1 MTALNSGDGGN
12 SAKILEK
19 INNMISS
26 NMLILGV
33 FFLLLVALCL
43 ALYYFVSSL
52 MFTISNHNI
61 SKVTLKSQLTSKG
74 ESVKDT
80 TADNETYPEPVNP
93 NDAEA
98 EFDLTPQ
105 VDPKKFMPRGK
116 REFIS
121 LLTAEN
127 EDYNKKKTEILVN
140 EFNYAENDDI
150 VDEKVLYADY
160 DDYKYKYGKEDD

>member
-1 MTALNSGDGGN
+1 MTAMNSGDGGN

-52 MFTISNHNI
+52 IFTISNYNTAKI
-61 SKVTLKSQLTSKG
+61 TLKSQLTSKG

-80 TADNETYPEPVNP
+80 TADNETYPEPVDP
-93 NDAEA
+93 NDAEV
-98 EFDLTPQ
+98 EFNLAPQ
-105 VDPKKFMPRGK
+105 VDPNKFMPRSK
-116 REFIS
+116 REFINLITS
-121 LLTAEN
+121 DN
-127 EDYNKKKTEILVN
+127 EDYNKKKTEILLN
-140 EFNYAENDDI
+140 EFNYEENDDL
-150 VDEKVLYADY
+150 VDEKILYSDY
-160 DDYKYKYGKEDD
+160 DNYKYKYGKDD